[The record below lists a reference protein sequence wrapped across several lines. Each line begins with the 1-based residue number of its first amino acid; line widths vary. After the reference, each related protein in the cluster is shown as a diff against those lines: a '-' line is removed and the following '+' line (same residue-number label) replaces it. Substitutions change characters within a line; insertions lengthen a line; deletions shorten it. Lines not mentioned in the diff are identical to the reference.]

1 MKKVNNNYKAT
12 QRRQTILIPPR
23 GNPEPWKF
31 SLFLFKMKNPPCYS
45 ISLNSGGIK
54 TKERFDTALQ
64 FCHNSKADFSILQET
79 NLVPNKY
86 VEIKNQWE
94 GEVYISPG
102 TIFRDGTLL
111 LAKAT
116 APKVSILKS
125 DPNRKYIIF
134 RLLI

>member
-1 MKKVNNNYKAT
+1 
-12 QRRQTILIPPR
+12 
-23 GNPEPWKF
+23 
-31 SLFLFKMKNPPCYS
+31 MKNPPCYS

-64 FCHNSKADFSILQET
+64 FCRNSKANFSILQET
-79 NLVPNKY
+79 NLVPNKH

-94 GEVYISPG
+94 GKVYISPG